1 MTFSF
6 PHQLRR
12 IGIGCATLACS
23 SLLQANP
30 TPPESLLDDEHSRI
44 ELGVNEFTAPSIKKI
59 FSDLQQLKKLP
70 QLAEV
75 RGDAKIPM
83 DRARLALELGV
94 LMANG
99 FVAIQ
104 NNQMQLV
111 KPLALQMSRYAKALG
126 AGERV
131 NRHAANILQNVEQRN
146 IEKLKDDLA
155 ALQKDVEIELINL
168 RDPDMAHLIGLG
180 GWIRAIDVAT
190 QSLQTNFDAASFKL
204 LIQPDVPEYFNEAI
218 AGLDPTV
225 TKRQDVA
232 EIRRLL
238 EQLEQIMR
246 GIDAGKPDQQQLA
259 QVRDIAE
266 KLTRCAL
273 LKDFFG
279 K

>member
-1 MTFSF
+1 MTFSGLSKVPAICLF
-6 PHQLRR
+6 SIAL
-12 IGIGCATLACS
+12 GSGSVSA
-23 SLLQANP
+23 ANP
-30 TPPESLLDDEHSRI
+30 TPPESLLDDEHSRS

-59 FSDLQQLKKLP
+59 FSDLQSFKKLP
-70 QLAEV
+70 QLAAV
-75 RGDAKIPM
+75 QADAKIPM

-104 NNQMQLV
+104 NNQMDLI

-146 IEKLKDDLA
+146 IEKLKDDLS

-180 GWIRAIDVAT
+180 GWIRAIDAAT
-190 QSLQTNFDAASFKL
+190 ASLQGNFEQAGFKQ

-246 GIDAGKPDQQQLA
+246 SIDPAKADKTQLA